1 LVKYNL
7 KQTSIKKLFFT
18 QKESYRTFYEKSKN
32 FSKKGLNFSIN
43 NFEEMSQ
50 KQIMKYFFSKL
61 QKWLQYG

>member
-1 LVKYNL
+1 L

-18 QKESYRTFYEKSKN
+18 QKESYKTFYEKSKN

-50 KQIMKYFFSKL
+50 KQIMKYFLVNYKNGYNMAETF
-61 QKWLQYG
+61 